1 MSSEA
6 SVEISAC
13 WRNLVSAVIV
23 AAFLGCAP
31 PLARTAHAQ
40 ANAEGASPAAE
51 KEIRDATTLFYDALN
66 SALQGDLRPLSAV
79 WSHRPDVSDLGGA
92 GGRALGWNEVRTDF
106 QNMGRL
112 YPSGQITP
120 QDTIV
125 VVGGDIGYSVCNET
139 GRLRSSEGP
148 MVSFNRRA
156 TNIFRREDGK
166 WKLIHHHADTTV
178 GLSQGAPPQ

>member
-1 MSSEA
+1 VEP
-6 SVEISAC
+6 SVC
-13 WRNLVSAVIV
+13 WRNLVSAAIV
-23 AAFLGCAP
+23 AASIGFAP

-40 ANAEGASPAAE
+40 AKAEGASPAAE
-51 KEIRDATTLFYDALN
+51 KEILAATTLFYDALN
-66 SALQGDLRPLSAV
+66 SALQGDLRPLGAI

-92 GGRALGWNEVRTDF
+92 GGRALGWNEVRNNF

-112 YPSGQITP
+112 YPAGKITP
-120 QDTIV
+120 QDILV
-125 VVGGDIGYSVCNET
+125 VVGGDIGYSICNET
-139 GRLRSSEGP
+139 GRLRSAEGP

-156 TNIFRREDGK
+156 TNVFRREGGE

>member
-1 MSSEA
+1 MEL
-6 SVEISAC
+6 SAC
-13 WRNLVSAVIV
+13 LRNLVSVVIV
-23 AAFLGCAP
+23 AAVLGFAP
-31 PLARTAHAQ
+31 MRTRTASAQ
-40 ANAEGASPAAE
+40 TSAAGASPAAE
-51 KEIRDATTLFYDALN
+51 KEIREATTLFYAALN
-66 SALQGDLRPLSAV
+66 SALQGDLGPLGVV
-79 WSHRPDVSDLGGA
+79 WSHRPDVSNLGGV

-106 QNMGRL
+106 QSLGRL
-112 YPSGQITP
+112 YPAGRIDP

-139 GRLRSSEGP
+139 GRLRSSEGS

-178 GLSQGAPPQ
+178 GLSQVVSQ

>member
-1 MSSEA
+1 
-6 SVEISAC
+6 VEPSGC
-13 WRNLVSAVIV
+13 WRNLVSVAIV
-23 AAFLGCAP
+23 AAFLGLAP
-31 PLARTAHAQ
+31 PLAGTAHAQ
-40 ANAEGASPAAE
+40 ANAAGTSPAAE
-51 KEIRDATTLFYDALN
+51 KEIREATALFYAALN
-66 SALQGDLRPLSAV
+66 SALQGDLGPLGAV
-79 WSHRPDVSDLGGA
+79 WSHRPDVSDLGGV
-92 GGRALGWNEVRTDF
+92 GGRALGWNEVRTNF

-112 YPSGQITP
+112 YPAGTITP

-125 VVGGDIGYSVCNET
+125 VVSGDMGYSVCNET

-178 GLSQGAPPQ
+178 GLPQGASQ